1 MDILRK
7 WMDSYNDYPPFCDL
21 NKRNLPI
28 GFYSEIGTD
37 CVYYELAQIWL
48 SEALETPRHDR

>member
-7 WMDSYNDYPPFCDL
+7 WMDSYNNYPRFCDL

-37 CVYYELAQIWL
+37 RIYELAQIWL
-48 SEALETPRHDR
+48 SEALETSRHDR